1 MRAACCLA
9 LLALHP
15 ALALYPF
22 NDETL
27 TPAAR
32 AADLV
37 GRLTLS
43 EKVGMLFM
51 DASMAFG
58 NDTIPINGDLPSTAV
73 PRLGVPQFN
82 WMSGG
87 NAYRGAPNGCNL
99 GCCTGCPSGLGQCC
113 TDGYATQ
120 LPQGTGVAASFHK
133 GLVFALG
140 RLAGRES
147 RGIQNG
153 RSPRL
158 VDYRTAASGVIN
170 VLRDGRW
177 GRAPETYG
185 ECPFLTAET
194 ALAFN
199 KGLMGFASPDAAP
212 PDYVMVTPT
221 IRHFVAYA
229 GPDSGRF
236 SFDAQV
242 GEEDLRLTYLPAWRR
257 LVAAGAISGVM
268 SAISSLNT
276 IPSAAHTSLLSG
288 VLRGEWGFPGF
299 VISDCDT
306 IAAVATSFHYTA
318 SVEQAAV
325 AALRSGGDINCGPEY
340 KLLLNATQEGL
351 LQEDEL
357 TPALL
362 RATEARVRSGAL
374 NVNQT
379 DPYSSIPYSELDSP
393 ANRALARQA
402 VRESVVL
409 LFNDNAALPL
419 VLPSSSSSSSLPG
432 RHPPL
437 TRLLVVG
444 PSADDPSV
452 QAHTYH
458 GTPWRWTTV
467 LTGLQEALS
476 STGVNITYTPGCS
489 RTGTSRDGF
498 AAAAALASTWAD
510 AVVYVGGLEASLEE
524 EDTDRADF
532 ALPGVQLALIQALA
546 SAAGAQG
553 RGVPLAV
560 VVISGGPV
568 SEPWLASQQAPNLAW
583 LWVSYFGQD
592 GGGIAD
598 VLLGAYSPS
607 GRLPF
612 TMPVD
617 ASQLGPITD
626 YAMRSGP
633 FGRTYRYL
641 APSTSDG
648 YSVLPG
654 VELTGALIAGHAGCD
669 SAAVPGQCTLPQ
681 GAAGRATCT
690 AWAACAGVT
699 CNGGRGDC
707 QARGAPLAQQAGGF
721 TSYVKGGA
729 TPLFPFAFGL
739 SYANVSTVALE
750 LGSASARLGGVVN
763 LTATVAAAAGAA
775 GGAAT
780 AVDFVVAVFG
790 EFEGCDGAPSP
801 VPALPLRTLL
811 AYEKALGVPV
821 GGQAQV
827 ELSFVLDDLH
837 VPGAERQLYPG
848 RLRLWAGD
856 GGACEGCAGAVLQL
870 QRGSQGCSGAAGAGR
885 REL

>member
-1 MRAACCLA
+1 M
-9 LLALHP
+9 
-15 ALALYPF
+15 
-22 NDETL
+22 
-27 TPAAR
+27 
-32 AADLV
+32 

-87 NAYRGAPNGCNL
+87 NVYRGAPNGCNL

-113 TDGYATQ
+113 TDGNATQ
-120 LPQGTGVAASFHK
+120 LPQGTGVAATFNK
-133 GLVFALG
+133 GLVFSLG

-153 RSPRL
+153 RNPRL

-199 KGLMGFASPDAAP
+199 KGLMGFASLSATTP

-242 GEEDLRLTYLPAWRR
+242 SEDDLRLTYLPAWRR

-268 SAISSLNT
+268 SAISSLNS
-276 IPSAAHTSLLSG
+276 IPSAAHASLLSG

-306 IAAVATSFHYTA
+306 IAAVSTSFHYTA

-325 AALRSGGDINCGPEY
+325 AALRAGGDINCGPEY
-340 KLLLNATQEGL
+340 QLLLNATLDGL
-351 LQEDEL
+351 LQEEEL

-379 DPYSSIPYSELDSP
+379 DPYSSIPYSEVDSP

-419 VLPSSSSSSSLPG
+419 ALGSSSSQPG
-432 RHPPL
+432 SHPPL

-444 PSADDPSV
+444 PSADDPSI

-467 LTGLQEALS
+467 LTGLREALS
-476 STGVNITYTPGCS
+476 GTGVNITYLPGCT
-489 RTGTSRDGF
+489 RTGSSRDGF
-498 AAAAALASTWAD
+498 APAVALASAWAD

-524 EDTDRADF
+524 EDTDRGGL
-532 ALPGVQLALIQALA
+532 ALPGVQLELIQALA
-546 SAAGAQG
+546 AGAGAQG

-560 VVISGGPV
+560 LLLSGGPV
-568 SEPWLASQQAPNLAW
+568 SEPWLVSRSAPNLAW
-583 LWVSYFGQD
+583 LWASYFGQD

-612 TMPVD
+612 TLPVD

-626 YAMRSGP
+626 YGMRSGP

-641 APSTSDG
+641 PPSTSDG

-669 SAAVPGQCTLPQ
+669 NASVPGQCTLPQ
-681 GAAGRATCT
+681 GAPGRALCT

-721 TSYVKGGA
+721 TSYVRGA
-729 TPLFPFAFGL
+729 LSAAPLLPFAHGL
-739 SYANVSTVALE
+739 SYANVSTVALA
-750 LGSASARLGGVVN
+750 LGSPSASLGGLVS
-763 LTATVAAAAGAA
+763 LTATVAAEAGAGA
-775 GGAAT
+775 GAGLA

-790 EFEGCDGAPSP
+790 AFEGCDGAPSP

-811 AYEKALGVPV
+811 AFEKAQGVPV
-821 GGQAQV
+821 GGQVQV
-827 ELSFVLDDLH
+827 ALSFTLDDLH

-856 GGACEGCAGAVLQL
+856 GGEACQGGCAGAVLQL
-870 QRGSQGCSGAAGAGR
+870 QRGSQGCSSGAAGAER